1 MLINIDNSG
10 LYKTQGIQ
18 QSYVSNAISAG
29 GTTSP
34 AKNIAGF
41 NNQYGVG
48 FGQLGEETA
57 EIMIISG
64 APSGTALNFG
74 TSPSHTGGTLLFAH
88 AQDTPI
94 YQVHYD
100 QIVIN
105 RSVSGTGGAFS
116 SIGVANIT
124 PDSQFTSYND
134 ASGAS
139 TYAYAVQYYNSVS
152 GDLSGSSSMFTPGG
166 PTFYSLQSLR
176 KRTKD
181 KLYSAGYIRED
192 AIIDSWINEGIEDM
206 SNSAIKVNQEY
217 MLGTNAYSFGISGIG
232 TISDTSFV
240 RPIKVEISY
249 DGGASWINSRKM
261 PLREYSESDYF
272 SASAPRHV
280 WTGENTFM
288 IAPHSQAGS
297 ARITYAVRFTPLVND
312 SDELTQT
319 LKAYTT
325 AFVEYALSVAYG
337 LDQKDTASQQHYQI
351 YEQNKG
357 NFVAQ
362 VTPRDLTGAET
373 IDIVSSVSGM
383 DDDLGG
389 DMSGLFG

>member
-10 LYKTQGIQ
+10 LYKAQGIQ
-18 QSYVSNAISAG
+18 QTYVASAISAG
-29 GTTSP
+29 GTSSP
-34 AKNIAGF
+34 VKNIAGM
-41 NNQYGVG
+41 NNQWAQG

-74 TSPSHTGGTLLFAH
+74 TSPSHTGGTFLFAH

-94 YQVHYD
+94 YQIHYD

-105 RSVSGTGGAFS
+105 RSITGTGGAFS
-116 SIGVANIT
+116 ALATVSIT

-134 ASGAS
+134 ASGAV

-152 GDLSGSSSMFTPGG
+152 GDLSGSSSMFVPGG

-181 KLYSAGYIRED
+181 KLYSAGYIKD
-192 AIIDSWINEGIEDM
+192 DSLIDSWINEGIEDF
-206 SNSAIKVNQEY
+206 SNAAIKVNQEY
-217 MLGTNAYSFGISGIG
+217 MLGTATYGFGTSGLG
-232 TISDTSFV
+232 TITDTSFI
-240 RPIKVEISY
+240 RPVKCEVTY
-249 DGGASWINSRKM
+249 DGGVSWINSRKM

-272 SASAPRHV
+272 SVSTPRHI
-280 WTGENTFM
+280 WTGDTTFM
-288 IAPHSQAGS
+288 IAPHTQAGS

-337 LDQKDTASQQHYQI
+337 LDQKDGESQQHYQI
-351 YEQNKG
+351 YEQNKA

-373 IDIVSSVSGM
+373 IDITSSVSGL
-383 DDDLGG
+383 DDDISSDIGN
-389 DMSGLFG
+389 FW